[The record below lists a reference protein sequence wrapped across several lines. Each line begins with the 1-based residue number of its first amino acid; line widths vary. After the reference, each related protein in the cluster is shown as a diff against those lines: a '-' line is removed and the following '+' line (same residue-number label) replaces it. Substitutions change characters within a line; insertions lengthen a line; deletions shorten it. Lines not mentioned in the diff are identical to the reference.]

1 MSNYLPSIQKDT
13 VTNMHF
19 LAIYVREILLL
30 LICIFL
36 QFIWRRDFLL
46 LICIFLQFIWRRD
59 FLLLICIFLQF
70 MWKRDF
76 FLLICIFLQFIW
88 RRDFVLRE
96 TYLYMR
102 YIFSC
107 DPSICS
113 TVAFPPLENSDH
125 VVASV
130 SIDVLQTGC
139 PFWLNRLWLFSCWL
153 RQSFWSCE
161 RCSMGEYLQV

>member
-1 MSNYLPSIQKDT
+1 MNLSLNKTVLKFLLYVRQTGITQVILPIPLWVKKDT

-36 QFIWRRDFLL
+36 QF
-46 LICIFLQFIWRRD
+46 
-59 FLLLICIFLQF
+59 

-76 FLLICIFLQFIW
+76 LLLICIFLQFIW

-113 TVAFPPLENSDH
+113 TVVFPPLENPDH

-130 SIDVLQTGC
+130 FIDVLQTGC